1 MKLVQLILSILFI
14 LNIGYSSAQ
23 IVDRSKDRA
32 VNKTNNRV
40 DRRIDQGIDKGLD
53 SIEGLFK
60 KKDKSEDEDA
70 QETEAD
76 QQEDGSKEATKERST
91 SKEESASQGSYDLSS
106 MFKPAVWES
115 SYTFQL
121 KAVYYTTSTDSKGRV
136 EENEMEM
143 MFAEDVMGM
152 KTIPK
157 KKGDVPAL
165 IIIDIKNKT
174 MITLTEDEGEKKG
187 MAIAMND
194 AQISSIEEQVE
205 EHNSEMTI
213 KKTGKTKTILGYHCE
228 EYEFS
233 GNDTR
238 GNAWV
243 TDEVSYNMSGLL
255 GMMNTKKGG
264 NSSSMYPGGFLML
277 SDSKDLKS
285 GDSTHFEAKSVKEKA
300 NEKVDLAPYNVMDP
314 MSMMQKK

>member
-1 MKLVQLILSILFI
+1 MKLMQLILSILFI
-14 LNIGYSSAQ
+14 SNIGFSSAQ

-60 KKDKSEDEDA
+60 KKDKSEVEETQESEDEQ
-70 QETEAD
+70 QEEESTEAVREKSSVTEKSAG
-76 QQEDGSKEATKERST
+76 QE
-91 SKEESASQGSYDLSS
+91 SYDLSS
-106 MFKPAVWES
+106 MFKPATWES

-121 KAVYYTTSTDSKGRV
+121 KALYSSTSTDSKGRT

-143 MFAEDVMGM
+143 MFAENVMGM

-165 IIIDIKNKT
+165 IIIDIKNKS

-194 AQISSIEEQVE
+194 AQISSIEDQVE
-205 EHNSEMTI
+205 EHDSEMTI
-213 KKTGKTKTILGYHCE
+213 KKTGMTKTILGYLCE

-233 GNDTR
+233 GSDTR

-243 TDEVSYNMSGLL
+243 TDEVSYNMTGLL

-264 NSSSMYPGGFLML
+264 KTSSMYPGGFLMT

-285 GDSTHFEAKSVKEKA
+285 GDSTHFEAKSVIEKA
-300 NEKVDLAPYNVMDP
+300 NEKVDLTPYNVMDP
-314 MSMMQKK
+314 MSMMQRK